1 MAFSGISSFSHGP
14 NVSDITSPGA
24 WVIDPGATD
33 HMTSSAQ
40 KFISYT
46 PCPSSRK
53 ITIADGSVTT
63 VAGQEDIFINNSLTL
78 KNGQHILKLFTNL
91 LSIRKLTKDSNCS
104 VIFILLVVY
113 FRSKAQGG

>member
-14 NVSDITSPGA
+14 NASDIASPGA
-24 WVIDPGATD
+24 WVIESGATD

-40 KFISYT
+40 TFVSYT

-53 ITIADGSVTT
+53 IAIADGSVTT

-78 KNGQHILKLFTNL
+78 KNVQHVSKLFTNL
-91 LSIRKLTKDSNCS
+91 LSIQNLTKDSNCS
-104 VIFILLVVY
+104 VIFIILIVY
-113 FRSKAQGG
+113 